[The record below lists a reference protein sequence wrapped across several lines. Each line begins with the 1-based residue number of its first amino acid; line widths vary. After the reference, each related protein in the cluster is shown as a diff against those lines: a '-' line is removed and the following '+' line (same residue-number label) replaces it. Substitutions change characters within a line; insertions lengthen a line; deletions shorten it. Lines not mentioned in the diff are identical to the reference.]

1 MISRSDILLL
11 LTDLQNKGIDVKED
25 INNLYS
31 SSTIIPL
38 ETLKKINDN
47 RPLDLLQF
55 YEKLRDSYN
64 KKRSK
69 MYINIMRADENAQN
83 DAKTTLTTLSA
94 LLNQI
99 LQFECE
105 DKPMFLK
112 HARADE
118 IAKVLSIYF
127 DTYNIEPAF
136 ALLKLIK
143 ADIKVLQMVK

>member
-31 SSTIIPL
+31 SSTIPL
-38 ETLKKINDN
+38 ETLKKINEN
-47 RPLDLLQF
+47 RPLDLLMF
-55 YEKLRDSYN
+55 YEKIRESYN

-69 MYINIMRADENAQN
+69 MYINIMRADENAKN

-118 IAKVLSIYF
+118 ISRVLSIYF
-127 DTYNIEPAF
+127 ETYNIEPAYE
-136 ALLKLIK
+136 LLKLIK
-143 ADIKVLQMVK
+143 ADCKVLQMVK

>member
-31 SSTIIPL
+31 SDTIPL

-55 YEKLRDSYN
+55 YDKLRDSYN

-118 IAKVLSIYF
+118 ITKVLDIYF
-127 DTYNIEPAF
+127 KTYNLEPAY

-143 ADIKVLQMVK
+143 ADVKVLQMVK

>member
-31 SSTIIPL
+31 SSTIPL
-38 ETLKKINDN
+38 ETLKKINEN
-47 RPLDLLQF
+47 RPLDLLMF
-55 YEKLRDSYN
+55 YEKIRESYN

-69 MYINIMRADENAQN
+69 MYINIMRADENAKN

-118 IAKVLSIYF
+118 ISKVLSIYF
-127 DTYNIEPAF
+127 ETYNIEPAYE
-136 ALLKLIK
+136 LLKLIK
-143 ADIKVLQMVK
+143 ADCKVLQMVK